1 MSRRLARPWPG
12 TPGVSGVSAAPVTRC
27 SATGSVSPVPRTRLL
42 TALALLVLALA
53 LVWYGDLPWLAGVLA
68 LIALRAAWE
77 WGQLCPGLDGAWRGG
92 VLLAL
97 GALLA
102 ATYVLPPALGS
113 VLWSLALV
121 GWLLAL
127 VLVVRY
133 PAVPSVLQRPL
144 VQAAIIVLALA
155 AAWSALVRLAQI
167 DRSLL
172 LVCLALVW
180 VADSVAYLVG
190 RRYGRRRLCP
200 QVSPGK
206 TLAGLYGG
214 LAGAV
219 LVGLLA
225 GAIWRLD
232 AVQVLA
238 LGTLAALCAAL
249 SVVGD
254 LTESVFKRRAGVK
267 DSGQLLPGH
276 GGALDRIDAL
286 IAAAPLFALLAPSL
300 VGG

>member
-1 MSRRLARPWPG
+1 MW
-12 TPGVSGVSAAPVTRC
+12 
-27 SATGSVSPVPRTRLL
+27 PVPRTRLL
-42 TALALLVLALA
+42 TALVLLVLALA
-53 LVWYGDLPWLAGVLA
+53 LVWYASVPWLAAILA

-77 WGQLCPGLDGAWRGG
+77 WAQLCPELGRTWRTG
-92 VLLAL
+92 VLLVL

-102 ATYVLPPALGS
+102 ALYALPPAPGTAL
-113 VLWSLALV
+113 LLLALV

-133 PAVPSVLQRPL
+133 PAVPSALQQPL
-144 VQAAIIVLALA
+144 VEAAVIVLAMA
-155 AAWSALVRLAQI
+155 AAWSALMRLAQI

-172 LVCLALVW
+172 LLCLALVW
-180 VADSVAYLVG
+180 VADSAAYLVG

-200 QVSPGK
+200 RVSPGK

-219 LVGLLA
+219 LVGWLA
-225 GAIWRLD
+225 GLAWRLG

-238 LGTLAALCAAL
+238 LGMLTGLCAAL

-267 DSGQLLPGH
+267 DSAQLLPGH

-300 VGG
+300 IGS

>member
-1 MSRRLARPWPG
+1 M
-12 TPGVSGVSAAPVTRC
+12 
-27 SATGSVSPVPRTRLL
+27 SPVPRTRLL

-113 VLWSLALV
+113 VLWSLASV

-225 GAIWRLD
+225 DAIWRLD